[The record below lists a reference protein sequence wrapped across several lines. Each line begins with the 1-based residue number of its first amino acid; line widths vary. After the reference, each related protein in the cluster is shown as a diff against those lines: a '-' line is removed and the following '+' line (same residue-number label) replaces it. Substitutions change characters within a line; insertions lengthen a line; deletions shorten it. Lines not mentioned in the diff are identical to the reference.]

1 MIGVKDLKKVV
12 YLMEYPID
20 LPGGAQLS
28 TISICNALIEHPE
41 CGYEPVVICPELL
54 NKDSHYDFTVRT
66 YPMGESRIKNL
77 FIRIKA
83 FLRLIREEKPDL
95 IHIEMSESLITYGF
109 IRKFF
114 KNIPYL
120 YTDRGMYFGYRTRS
134 KIFMMPVLKD
144 ASMLVTT
151 TEKNRGLWESNST
164 IRPLNVIY
172 NTISPVFSEYDE
184 SRKKRDGMF
193 TIGFAGRI
201 CIEKDWPFVP
211 VLVKA
216 LRDAGLKFRVHLVLS
231 LFEKGDAEQAAELRQ
246 KIGGIIGEENLIY
259 EEDLSQEEM
268 SRYYY
273 GLDLFLMTSQFESF
287 GKAAVEAMSR
297 KCAVLSTEVGGL
309 PEVIGDPQYLYTKD
323 HPEIAVERVKSMMDD
338 PEVLRRAQEYFYMR
352 YRDNFTESAY
362 LEKHLRVY
370 REILGV

>member
-1 MIGVKDLKKVV
+1 MKKVV

-28 TISICNALIEHPE
+28 TISICNALVNNPE

-54 NKDSHYDFTVRT
+54 DKNSKYDFKVRT
-66 YPMGESRIKNL
+66 YPMGESRVKNL
-77 FIRIKA
+77 FIRIRA
-83 FLRLIREEKPDL
+83 FLKIIREEQPDL

-109 IRKFF
+109 IRNFF
-114 KNIPYL
+114 TKIPYL

-134 KIFMMPVLKD
+134 KLFMMPVLKG
-144 ASMLVTT
+144 ASMMVTT
-151 TEKNRGLWESNST
+151 TEKNRKLWEDNSS
-164 IRPLNVIY
+164 IRPLSVIY
-172 NTISPVFSEYDE
+172 NTISPIFSEYDE
-184 SRKKRDGMF
+184 SKKKRDGIF

-216 LRDAGLKFRVHLVLS
+216 LHDAGLRFRVHLVLS
-231 LFEKGDAEQAAELRQ
+231 LFEKGDDAQAAELRR
-246 KIGGIIGEENLIY
+246 KIADIIGDENFVY

-309 PEVIGDPQYLYTKD
+309 PEVIGDPDCLYTKE
-323 HPEIAVERVKSMMDD
+323 HPEVAVQSVKRLMDD
-338 PEVLRRAQEYFYMR
+338 PEKLKKSQEYFYRR
-352 YRDNFTESAY
+352 YRDNFTEEAY
-362 LEKHLRVY
+362 LDKHLRVY
-370 REILGV
+370 REILGE